1 MDSIVQCVQN
11 LFITK
16 ANSIMPANALIAQLT
31 PQITTWRRDFHE
43 NPELG
48 YDVHRTA
55 GIVADKLKQFG
66 ADEIVTGIGRT
77 GVVGIIKG
85 KSVSSG
91 RVIGLRADMDALPIQ
106 EQTNKPYASKVQ
118 GKMHA
123 CGHDGHTAML
133 LGAAQY
139 LCMTRDFNGIAVV
152 IFQPA
157 EEGGAGAKAMLDD
170 GLMERFNIQEVYG
183 MHNMPGIPLGHI
195 AMRAGPMMAAADQFT
210 IQIEGKGGHAAKPDK
225 CVDSVLVAAQI
236 INMLQ
241 SVVSRNV
248 DPLHSAVLS
257 ITCMNAGDAFNV
269 IPQTAKLVG
278 TVRTLNEAVRA
289 SVEAQMR
296 RVIAGTAQA
305 FGATASLH
313 YERGYPVTINHADQ
327 TEFAT
332 QVARNV
338 VGADKV
344 DTSID
349 PMMGAEDFAYMLQAR
364 PGAYVFLGNGD
375 TPFCHH
381 PAFDFDDTAI
391 PTGVG
396 FWVGLIE
403 AGMPAK

>member
-1 MDSIVQCVQN
+1 
-11 LFITK
+11 
-16 ANSIMPANALIAQLT
+16 MPNNVLISQIT
-31 PQITTWRRDFHE
+31 PQITAWRRDFHE

-48 YDVHRTA
+48 YEVHRTA
-55 GIVADKLKQFG
+55 KIVADKLKEFG
-66 ADEIVTGIGRT
+66 VDEVVTGIGRT
-77 GVVGIIKG
+77 GVVGVIKG
-85 KSVSSG
+85 KNTTSG
-91 RVIGLRADMDALPIQ
+91 RVIGLRADMDALPIH
-106 EQTNKPYASKVQ
+106 EQTNKPYTSKIA

-133 LGAAQY
+133 LGAAQC
-139 LCMTRDFNGIAVV
+139 LCTTRNFNGTAVV

-170 GLMERFNIQEVYG
+170 GFMDRFHINEVYG
-183 MHNMPGIPLGHI
+183 MHNMPGIPLGHF
-195 AMRAGPMMAAADQFT
+195 AMRNGPMMAAADQFT
-210 IQIEGKGGHAAKPDK
+210 INIEGKGGHAAKPDK

-269 IPQTAKLVG
+269 IPQTAKLIG
-278 TVRTLNEAVRA
+278 TVRTLNETVRA

-296 RVIAGTAQA
+296 RVISCTAEA
-305 FGATASLH
+305 LGAVASFH
-313 YERGYPVTINHADQ
+313 YERGYPVTINHAAQ
-327 TEFAT
+327 TEFVT
-332 QVARNV
+332 QVARDV
-338 VGADKV
+338 VGAEKV

-364 PGAYVFLGNGD
+364 PGCYVFMGNGD

-381 PAFDFDDTAI
+381 PAFDFDDNAI

-396 FWVGLIE
+396 FWVKLIE
-403 AGMPAK
+403 TGMPAGL